1 MFRFRGRDRTRRRIF
16 QNFLPL
22 EGGCLRRR
30 RKKNVVKM
38 LYQGFMY
45 YGFIEFVSIVVSV
58 NDFVNFEDW
67 INKGYKKGWRMNF
80 RVSQYLF
87 QNFNEKF

>member
-1 MFRFRGRDRTRRRIF
+1 
-16 QNFLPL
+16 
-22 EGGCLRRR
+22 
-30 RKKNVVKM
+30 
-38 LYQGFMY
+38 MY

-87 QNFNEKF
+87 LEFQREILKVDF